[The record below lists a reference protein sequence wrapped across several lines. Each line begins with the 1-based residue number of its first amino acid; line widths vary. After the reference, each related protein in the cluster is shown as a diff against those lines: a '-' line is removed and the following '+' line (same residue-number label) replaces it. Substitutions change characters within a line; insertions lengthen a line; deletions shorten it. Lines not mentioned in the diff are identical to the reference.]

1 MRVLVAGASG
11 LIGSH
16 LVPALER
23 EGHEV
28 VRLGRRPGASDFVW
42 DPLRGELDARA
53 LEGVEAVVH
62 LAGENIGQRWTRERK
77 ERIWRSRVEG
87 ARLLAEAIAAS
98 PAPPRVFLSASATG
112 YYGDRGDEPL
122 DEGAA
127 PGRGFLAELCQAWE
141 QASQAAAS
149 AGTRV
154 VNPRIGV
161 VLTARGGALARLLP
175 LFRLGLGGS
184 LGSGRQY
191 MSWVDLEDL
200 VEALLFLLSQE
211 EMTGAVNVT
220 SPNPITNAEFTRT
233 LARVLGRPAFLRVP
247 AFALRLLLGEMAQE
261 ALLSGQRVLPA
272 RLQAA
277 GFRFRYPEL
286 EASLRHALGR

>member
-1 MRVLVAGASG
+1 MRVLVTGASG

-23 EGHEV
+23 EGHQV
-28 VRLGRRPGASDFVW
+28 LRLGRRPETADFVW
-42 DPLRGELDARA
+42 DPLRGQMDARA

-62 LAGENIGQRWTRERK
+62 LAGENIGQRWTPASK

-87 ARLLAEAIAAS
+87 TRLLAEAIAAS
-98 PAPPRVFLSASATG
+98 PAPPKVFISASATG
-112 YYGDRGDEPL
+112 YYGDRGDEAL

-141 QASQAAAS
+141 QAAQTAAA

-154 VNPRIGV
+154 VNPRFGV
-161 VLTARGGALARLLP
+161 VLSARGGALARLLP
-175 LFRLGLGGS
+175 VFRLGLGGS

-191 MSWVDLEDL
+191 MSWVDMDDL
-200 VEALLFLLSQE
+200 VQAVLFLLSRE
-211 EMTGAVNVT
+211 EFSGPVNVT
-220 SPNPITNAEFTRT
+220 SPNPVTNAEFTRT
-233 LARVLGRPAFLRVP
+233 LARVLGRPALFRVP
-247 AFALRLLLGEMAQE
+247 AFALQVLLGEMARE

-277 GFRFRYPEL
+277 GFQFRYPEL